1 MTHDTWNFYEIND
14 FAIENITCMTQI
26 WLDQCAF
33 EVPTGSYF
41 FQDVSREQDWG
52 ENLMVGGQWS
62 LSVQS
67 GRMRN
72 WIFLPCT
79 LSCVFSL
86 QLLGESLTT
95 RRRGRAAQYWN
106 LTGSGLTTRSTRE
119 VKQFRSLG
127 QSFPLALPS
136 GSLFS
141 VSILPLINLKSI
153 SLPAVLWDCDKRF
166 QLQRGGVPGHPIGL
180 PHHLPD
186 SDPGVPVVLHIK
198 RGPDQQVGGNWRS
211 VGGRV
216 LLKPSKECRQSAEN
230 AESFTW
236 HFFQGWTGWQC
247 LRFTT
252 SLRGGW

>member
-1 MTHDTWNFYEIND
+1 MTQDTWNCYEINN
-14 FAIENITCMTQI
+14 FVIENIIRMNQMCS
-26 WLDQCAF
+26 W
-33 EVPTGSYF
+33 GSNWVIF

-52 ENLMVGGQWS
+52 EKLMVGGQWS

-106 LTGSGLTTRSTRE
+106 LTGSGQTTRSTRE
-119 VKQFRSLG
+119 VQQFRSLD

-141 VSILPLINLKSI
+141 VSILP
-153 SLPAVLWDCDKRF
+153 
-166 QLQRGGVPGHPIGL
+166 
-180 PHHLPD
+180 
-186 SDPGVPVVLHIK
+186 PVRPK
-198 RGPDQQVGGNWRS
+198 
-211 VGGRV
+211 
-216 LLKPSKECRQSAEN
+216 KYFPSS
-230 AESFTW
+230 S
-236 HFFQGWTGWQC
+236 
-247 LRFTT
+247 
-252 SLRGGW
+252 SLRLR

>member
-1 MTHDTWNFYEIND
+1 MCFW
-14 FAIENITCMTQI
+14 
-26 WLDQCAF
+26 
-33 EVPTGSYF
+33 GSNWVIF
-41 FQDVSREQDWG
+41 FQDVSREQDWS
-52 ENLMVGGQWS
+52 EKLMVGGQWS

-79 LSCVFSL
+79 LSCVFSV

-119 VKQFRSLG
+119 VQQFRSLG

-186 SDPGVPVVLHIK
+186 SDPGIPIVLHIK
-198 RGPDQQVGGNWRS
+198 GGPDQQVGGNWR
-211 VGGRV
+211 
-216 LLKPSKECRQSAEN
+216 
-230 AESFTW
+230 
-236 HFFQGWTGWQC
+236 
-247 LRFTT
+247 
-252 SLRGGW
+252 

>member
-1 MTHDTWNFYEIND
+1 MYDTNMTRPMCFW
-14 FAIENITCMTQI
+14 
-26 WLDQCAF
+26 
-33 EVPTGSYF
+33 GSNWVIF

-67 GRMRN
+67 GRMQN
-72 WIFLPCT
+72 WIFLSCT

-119 VKQFRSLG
+119 VQQFRSLG

-247 LRFTT
+247 LRFTA

>member
-1 MTHDTWNFYEIND
+1 MTHDTWNSYEINN
-14 FAIENITCMTQI
+14 FVIENITQI

-67 GRMRN
+67 GRMQN

-106 LTGSGLTTRSTRE
+106 LTGSGQTTRSTRE
-119 VKQFRSLG
+119 IQQFRSLD

-141 VSILPLINLKSI
+141 VSILP
-153 SLPAVLWDCDKRF
+153 PM
-166 QLQRGGVPGHPIGL
+166 
-180 PHHLPD
+180 
-186 SDPGVPVVLHIK
+186 
-198 RGPDQQVGGNWRS
+198 
-211 VGGRV
+211 
-216 LLKPSKECRQSAEN
+216 KPKKYFPSSC
-230 AESFTW
+230 
-236 HFFQGWTGWQC
+236 
-247 LRFTT
+247 
-252 SLRGGW
+252 SLRLR